1 MVSIKLENFE
11 DVNKLVNFCHK
22 YSCDIDVS
30 CGRYVVDGKSVM
42 GVSSLVGNKVNII
55 IHSVTTEEKIEFE
68 ERILKLKE

>member
-30 CGRYVVDGKSVM
+30 CGRYVVD
-42 GVSSLVGNKVNII
+42 
-55 IHSVTTEEKIEFE
+55 
-68 ERILKLKE
+68 